1 MNINNRITL
10 RRALREQRGQ
20 VLPWA
25 ALMMGCFLG
34 MAAFVLDVGHA
45 YVCYHQLQS
54 ATDAAALAGAKQV
67 YYSSSLSTAT
77 NYSGSTQ
84 GAGNNYSSLQNVTI
98 VSSTTKCLSTIVAM
112 GILCEGPNTANAVQV
127 VQSATIP
134 TFFAQVFG
142 ITQLKLYATATA
154 AKGKPVPLNVALL
167 IDTTLSMDDSDSS
180 CGGGAGA
187 TQLSCAMGGAQTLLA
202 GLAPTLDPVSVFTFP
217 NVDPATATSDT
228 SCSPPQSLNPSFYS
242 NPTAGLATA
251 VPYTFPTIPSTAS
264 TGYTVSNG
272 GTYQIASF
280 SSGYRNSNS
289 STTPNASDPV
299 VKALGQPAKN
309 GNPAVG
315 SCLAPP
321 NQAGEFGT
329 YLAGVIYAAQAAL
342 AQEKAAEEAVLPVNS
357 PSPINIMIIL
367 SDGNTNASPYYGFS
381 NQFFTPN
388 VTLNTNGV
396 YPSGVGD
403 CGQEVVAANTAK
415 GDGTQIFAIAYG
427 SPSTGVFSW
436 NPNDPSDSVN
446 NSGCPTDQDSFF
458 SAFHLGSNVSARQNI
473 APCQA
478 MKEIASPD
486 TATIQYFYADSLVAG
501 SDSGCTSTVADSP
514 GGLNDIFAS
523 IVGSLSKARLV
534 PDNTQ

>member
-1 MNINNRITL
+1 MTSNNRITL
-10 RRALREQRGQ
+10 HRALKEQRGQ
-20 VLPWA
+20 VLPWV
-25 ALMMGCFLG
+25 ALMMGLFLG
-34 MAAFVLDVGHA
+34 MGAFVLDVGHA
-45 YVCYHQLQS
+45 YICYHQLQA

-67 YYSSSLSTAT
+67 YYSTALSTAT
-77 NYSGSTQ
+77 NYSGSTGTS
-84 GAGNNYSSLQNVTI
+84 GAPNNYPSLQNVTI

-142 ITQLKLYATATA
+142 INQLKLYATATA

-167 IDTTLSMDDSDSS
+167 IDTTLSMDDEDAN
-180 CGGGAGA
+180 CGN
-187 TQLSCAMGGAQTLLA
+187 TQLGCAMSGAQTLLA
-202 GLAPTLDPVSVFTFP
+202 GLAPTLDAVSVFTFP
-217 NVDPATATSDT
+217 NVSPATVSNDT

-242 NPTAGLATA
+242 YPTAGLATS

-272 GTYQIASF
+272 GTYQITSF
-280 SSGYRNSNS
+280 SNSYRNSNA
-289 STTPNASDPV
+289 STTPNANDPV
-299 VKALGQPAKN
+299 VQAVGQPAKN

-315 SCLAPP
+315 ACLAPP

-342 AQEKAAEEAVLPVNS
+342 AQEKAAEISALPVNS
-357 PSPINIMIIL
+357 PTPINIMIIL

-396 YPSGVGD
+396 YPAGDGD
-403 CGQEVVAANTAK
+403 CGQEVVAATTAK
-415 GDGTQIFAIAYG
+415 GDGTQIFTIAYG
-427 SPSTGVFSW
+427 SPATGTFSW
-436 NPNDPSDSVN
+436 NPNDPGDSVN
-446 NSGCPTDQDSFF
+446 NAGCPTDQDSFF
-458 SAFHLGSNVSARQNI
+458 SAFHLGSNVSAYPNI
-473 APCQA
+473 APCTA
-478 MKEIASPD
+478 MKDMASPD
-486 TATIQYFYADSLVAG
+486 TAAIQYFYSDYLQSG
-501 SDSGCTSTVADSP
+501 SNSTCYSSVTDSP
-514 GGLNDIFAS
+514 TNLTDIFAS
-523 IVGSLSKARLV
+523 IVGSLSKARLI

>member
-1 MNINNRITL
+1 
-10 RRALREQRGQ
+10 
-20 VLPWA
+20 
-25 ALMMGCFLG
+25 MMGCFLG

-77 NYSGSTQ
+77 NYSGSMQ